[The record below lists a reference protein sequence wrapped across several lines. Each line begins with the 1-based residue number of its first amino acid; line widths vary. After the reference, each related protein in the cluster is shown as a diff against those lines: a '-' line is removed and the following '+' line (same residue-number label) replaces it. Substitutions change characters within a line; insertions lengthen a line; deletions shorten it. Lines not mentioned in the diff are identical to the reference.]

1 MQRRPCQVRDRR
13 LQSVQAIIQRQQ
25 RVTAKGD
32 DDSLLLDRQNGR
44 PRLLRT
50 GLAVIEGSAL
60 PPLRNRLRVD
70 PVALGES
77 SQALLTILYCS
88 TDCRCRAGAPVE
100 YLAHSASFHCRPNNA
115 PSNPGTKHLAADC
128 APISF
133 LAGLFVGATL
143 IQLFFHA
150 FHVPVAPEQ
159 EAPEPISPLK
169 IMSYAIQA
177 QPARAW
183 KE

>member
-50 GLAVIEGSAL
+50 GLVVIEGSAL

-115 PSNPGTKHLAADC
+115 PSNPGTKHLKCRNPPDG
-128 APISF
+128 
-133 LAGLFVGATL
+133 GLSNGL
-143 IQLFFHA
+143 SLR
-150 FHVPVAPEQ
+150 
-159 EAPEPISPLK
+159 LR
-169 IMSYAIQA
+169 
-177 QPARAW
+177 AR
-183 KE
+183 